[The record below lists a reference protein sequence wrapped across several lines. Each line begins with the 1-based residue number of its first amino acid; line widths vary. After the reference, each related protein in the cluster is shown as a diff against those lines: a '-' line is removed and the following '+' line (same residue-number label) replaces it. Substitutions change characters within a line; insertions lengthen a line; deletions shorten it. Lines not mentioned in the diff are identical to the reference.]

1 MWYVLCVMRYVLCV
15 MRYVLCV
22 SIPTQTP
29 RFTSDRAL
37 ICLNTCEFRNALR
50 LNDEIRRGQNVRLS
64 SLVPLGFALGIL
76 LRYECPKASLGAGEA
91 KTAEFQPPPPERG
104 RCRDS
109 GGGGAMSGRTSL
121 SIDSEQH
128 RERHILTPRRRIPPR
143 RRCRGCGR
151 WGGGTLG
158 SCTFPPRGL

>member
-1 MWYVLCVMRYVLCV
+1 

-76 LRYECPKASLGAGEA
+76 LRRERRQSL
-91 KTAEFQPPPPERG
+91 PR
-104 RCRDS
+104 RS
-109 GGGGAMSGRTSL
+109 GGGAATAAVGA
-121 SIDSEQH
+121 
-128 RERHILTPRRRIPPR
+128 P
-143 RRCRGCGR
+143 
-151 WGGGTLG
+151 
-158 SCTFPPRGL
+158 

>member
-1 MWYVLCVMRYVLCV
+1 

-64 SLVPLGFALGIL
+64 SLAPLGFALGIL
-76 LRYECPKASLGAGEA
+76 LRHERPRASPAGAGEA
-91 KTAEFQPPPPERG
+91 KIAEFQPPSPERG

-109 GGGGAMSGRTSL
+109 GGGGAMSG
-121 SIDSEQH
+121 
-128 RERHILTPRRRIPPR
+128 
-143 RRCRGCGR
+143 
-151 WGGGTLG
+151 
-158 SCTFPPRGL
+158 